1 MFFHEQIFCIKRI
14 LPLFIRDCVK
24 KQTEACLSALLN
36 KQEANLKI
44 SNGLGVL
51 AFMCMKSE
59 LTNESVCHLCSSMLF
74 LGSS

>member
-1 MFFHEQIFCIKRI
+1 MH
-14 LPLFIRDCVK
+14 K
-24 KQTEACLSALLN
+24 KNLTSLYMRLCEETEACLSALLN